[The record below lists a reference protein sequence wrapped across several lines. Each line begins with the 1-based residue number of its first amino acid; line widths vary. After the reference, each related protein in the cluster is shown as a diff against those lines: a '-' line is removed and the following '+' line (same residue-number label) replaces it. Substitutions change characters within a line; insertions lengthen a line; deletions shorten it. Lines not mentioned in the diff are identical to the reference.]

1 MSRLVTVPV
10 FVVVVLAGVL
20 VSPAAAQLELDDE
33 GRTLVYR
40 MQTGDAPLAAAARL
54 GLAPDEARALLAEQ
68 GVRDATRVAPG
79 FALRV
84 PNPLA
89 VEVDRLRSEAAE
101 GTRSLAETAAR
112 ASRLEREVEA
122 LRASAVFSETQR
134 ARLGTLERHWAL
146 ATTALIGMALA
157 LAASVMVTTVALRL
171 RARSLAYADELARD
185 LESKRALH
193 LVERQRSGRELIA
206 LEERVREL
214 EGQLRIR
221 AHAS

>member
-1 MSRLVTVPV
+1 MSRFVTVL
-10 FVVVVLAGVL
+10 VLTGAL

-40 MQTGDAPLAAAARL
+40 MQAGDTPLAAAARL
-54 GLAPDEARALLAEQ
+54 GLTAAAAAALLAEQ

-89 VEVDRLRSEAAE
+89 DEVDRLRAEAAD
-101 GTRSLAETAAR
+101 GTRREAEAEAR
-112 ASRLEREVEA
+112 AARLERETEA
-122 LRASAVFSETQR
+122 LRETAAFSATQR
-134 ARLGTLERHWAL
+134 DRLARLERHWAL

-157 LAASVMVTTVALRL
+157 LVAAVVVTAAALRL
-171 RARSLAYADELARD
+171 RARAVTYADDLGRD
-185 LESKRALH
+185 LEAKRALH
-193 LVERQRSGRELIA
+193 LAERQRSGKELIA

-214 EGQLRIR
+214 EGRLRIR
-221 AHAS
+221 AQAS